1 MTFGFTNASDVP
13 LALWGSEIQNKAPS
27 IGYRQVMDSEAG
39 VAQLTMNIV
48 SGPPLSS
55 HAMVK
60 V

>member
-1 MTFGFTNASDVP
+1 MSFAFAPAKDIT
-13 LALWGSEIQNKAPS
+13 LALWGSEIQKNPPT

-48 SGPPLSS
+48 SRPLLSS
-55 HAMVK
+55 PVMVT